1 MWLRGAGVS
10 LRAGTSPP
18 AGSLVFFRH
27 VELGAQ
33 HPSSSVS
40 PHSLPPI
47 ITSHHVVAQ
56 SCPSLCD
63 PMVWSGS
70 SVHWVLQERIM

>member
-18 AGSLVFFRH
+18 AGSLVFCRH
-27 VELGAQ
+27 VVLGAQ
-33 HPSSSVS
+33 HPSSSVY

-47 ITSHHVVAQ
+47 ITSHHVIAQ

-63 PMVWSGS
+63 TMVWSGS